1 MGFGGFYTDLLF
13 AEGAFL
19 HSNREPLR
27 KLSWQREISSLFLK
41 TKISSLFQISSLL
54 QQKDECNFQFS
65 NTVEYKEHWLGR
77 SEKIQTDKY
86 IIMIMTMKMIVIMVM
101 NTFARELPLHSS
113 PPDIVRQ
120 MLGEKAEA
128 SMPYFFHVISQY

>member
-54 QQKDECNFQFS
+54 QQKDKSNFQIF
-65 NTVEYKEHWLGR
+65 
-77 SEKIQTDKY
+77 KY
-86 IIMIMTMKMIVIMVM
+86 SGI
-101 NTFARELPLHSS
+101 
-113 PPDIVRQ
+113 
-120 MLGEKAEA
+120 
-128 SMPYFFHVISQY
+128 

>member
-27 KLSWQREISSLFLK
+27 KLSWQREISSLF
-41 TKISSLFQISSLL
+41 QISSLL

-65 NTVEYKEHWLGR
+65 NTVEYKEHWMGR

-86 IIMIMTMKMIVIMVM
+86 IIPTI
-101 NTFARELPLHSS
+101 E
-113 PPDIVRQ
+113 
-120 MLGEKAEA
+120 
-128 SMPYFFHVISQY
+128 